1 MSSHDNRSED
11 PSDQPSRRPRRRP
24 WTRWIFA
31 AGIVLAAIV
40 AAGAYWRLP
49 LAGAVLR
56 AALDRAGL
64 AGATLTVDSLSTSRI
79 RLSDVRLGPELAI
92 ANAEAGLDLT
102 RLPENPVTQLVIDGV
117 EADLAGTAMTLQQVS
132 RNGRGDTAPATIR
145 GWIHGAEGLPPVTV
159 RNLSLRHAP
168 AGPGVTLTGSAE
180 SGPNGA
186 GAYAVRFAMRL
197 SGEIKGEKR
206 EVALDGTAG
215 VSTEVAIAE
224 VRAKTDD
231 GAVDGMATAR
241 VDLAADQAAIDAT
254 VRLNLRDAG
263 ILASLS
269 PWLQG
274 AAGRIELAVRT
285 PTPLAIG
292 LDTPLDPPVLAT
304 ALQRAGAGG
313 VRLEAKIE
321 SASLRPDVQGI
332 DGTTVQGLSAE
343 IRLDQ
348 LVPPRTPA
356 GQAMRVKHIA
366 AGVTFDDLALRFAL
380 VGGVTPD
387 IPALRIESLQATFA
401 GGHLNV
407 VPTVVDSA
415 AESNDAT
422 IAVKDV
428 DLAAVLAAAGLE
440 GVSGTGRLNG
450 TIPVTVV
457 KNVVDITGG
466 RLEAAGPGLLRI
478 RSDAAKQALAQG
490 GEDVALMLSA
500 LENFRYETLTVEIE
514 KKLTGEGRILL
525 ATRGHNPDVRDGHP
539 FVINLNLTGNVDRL
553 AVVAAQVFQLPGALI
568 RTMLPR

>member
-1 MSSHDNRSED
+1 MSSHNNRSED
-11 PSDQPSRRPRRRP
+11 PSDQPRRRPRRRL
-24 WTRWIFA
+24 WTRWVFA
-31 AGIVLAAIV
+31 AGGVLAAVV

-64 AGATLTVDSLSTSRI
+64 AGATLTVDALSTSRI

-92 ANAEAGLDLT
+92 ANAEVSFDLSRLPGNPFTRFALEGIRSDLT
-102 RLPENPVTQLVIDGV
+102 G
-117 EADLAGTAMTLQQVS
+117 ADRTLRELS
-132 RNGRGDTAPATIR
+132 GNGRDDAPPTTIR
-145 GWIHGAEGLPPVTV
+145 TLLRRAAEFPAIAV
-159 RNLSLRHAP
+159 RDMSLRYAP
-168 AGPGVTLTGSAE
+168 TGAVVTIAGSADAGPEGT
-180 SGPNGA
+180 
-186 GAYAVRFAMRL
+186 GAYAARFTLRV
-197 SGEIKGEKR
+197 SGEINGEKR
-206 EVALDGTAG
+206 DVALDGTAG

-231 GAVDGMATAR
+231 GSVDGMATAR
-241 VDLAADQAAIDAT
+241 VDLAADHAAIEAT
-254 VRLNLRDAG
+254 VRLKMREAG

-274 AAGRIELAVRT
+274 AAGRIELAART
-285 PTPLAIG
+285 PAPVAIG
-292 LDTPLDPPVLAT
+292 LDTPLDPPALTA

-321 SASLRPDVQGI
+321 DVSLGAGQQGI
-332 DGTTVQGLSAE
+332 SGTTVQGLSGH
-343 IRLDQ
+343 IRLDR
-348 LVPPRTPA
+348 LVPPRTPP

-380 VGGVTPD
+380 VGGVTPE
-387 IPALRIESLQATFA
+387 IPALRIESFQAMFA
-401 GGHLNV
+401 GGRLSIA
-407 VPTVVDSA
+407 PTTVDSA

-450 TIPVTVV
+450 AIPVTVV
-457 KNVVDITGG
+457 KNVVGITGG

-478 RSDAAKQALAQG
+478 RSDAAKQTLAQG

-500 LENFRYETLTVEIE
+500 LENFRYETLTVDIE

-539 FVINLNLTGNVDRL
+539 FVINLNLTGNIDRL